1 MTGGTPP
8 TGRGPRAAP
17 YHQVMANETEVAA
30 GVTEESVR
38 QALSTVNDPE
48 INRPITEIG
57 MVKSVGIG
65 EGGAVRVAVY
75 LTVSGCPMR
84 DTIVTRVREAVGR
97 VPGVTEVEVELDVM
111 SDEQRKELSQLLRGG
126 APEREI
132 PFAKPGTLTR
142 VYAVASGKG
151 GVGKSSVTVNLAA
164 AMAADGLKV
173 AVVDADIY
181 GHSVP
186 RMLGV
191 EGRPTQVQDMIM
203 PPQANGVK
211 VISIGMFTP
220 GNTPVVWRGP
230 MLHRALQQFLA
241 DVYWGDL
248 DVLLLD
254 LPPGTGDIAISVAQ
268 LVPNAEILIVTT
280 PQMAA
285 AEVAERAGTI
295 AVQTHQKIVGV
306 IENMSGMPC
315 PHCDEMIDVFGT
327 GGGQTV
333 ADALTR
339 TVGATVP
346 VLGSIPID
354 VRLREGGDD
363 GRPVVLAAP
372 DSPAGATLRA
382 IAGKLGGRQRGLSG
396 LSLGLTPKNKF

>member
-1 MTGGTPP
+1 
-8 TGRGPRAAP
+8 
-17 YHQVMANETEVAA
+17 
-30 GVTEESVR
+30 
-38 QALSTVNDPE
+38 
-48 INRPITEIG
+48 

-97 VPGVTEVEVELDVM
+97 IPGVTEVEVELDVM

-191 EGRPTQVQDMIM
+191 EGLPTQVQDMIM

-285 AEVAERAGTI
+285 AEVAERAGD
-295 AVQTHQKIVGV
+295 HRG
-306 IENMSGMPC
+306 
-315 PHCDEMIDVFGT
+315 
-327 GGGQTV
+327 
-333 ADALTR
+333 ADPPEDRRRDREHVRHAL
-339 TVGATVP
+339 
-346 VLGSIPID
+346 
-354 VRLREGGDD
+354 
-363 GRPVVLAAP
+363 
-372 DSPAGATLRA
+372 PAL
-382 IAGKLGGRQRGLSG
+382 
-396 LSLGLTPKNKF
+396 